1 VWAFVGVVVFHLATW
16 LLFPSIGI
24 FPLAMIVVT
33 LIFFDPDWPRRL
45 RKSWL
50 LPWIGRAFQER
61 AASRYVA
68 SWLGGKR
75 KKGPGRPG
83 PFVAARQVV

>member
-1 VWAFVGVVVFHLATW
+1 VWAFVGVVVFHLARW

-45 RKSWL
+45 RVIRL
-50 LPWIGRAFQER
+50 LPWIGRAF
-61 AASRYVA
+61 
-68 SWLGGKR
+68 
-75 KKGPGRPG
+75 
-83 PFVAARQVV
+83 